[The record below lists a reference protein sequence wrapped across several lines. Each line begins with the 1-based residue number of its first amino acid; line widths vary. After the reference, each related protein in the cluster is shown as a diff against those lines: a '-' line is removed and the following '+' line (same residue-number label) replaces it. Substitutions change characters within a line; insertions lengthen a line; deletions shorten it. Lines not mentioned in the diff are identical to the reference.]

1 MCDTWHRDGRGASGS
16 NSNEER
22 LMSADIS
29 TEEKQDRQIDV
40 AVEVGDGWT
49 RKLTITIPPER
60 VGRARAAE
68 RKRLGKRVRIKGF
81 RRGKIPADVIEQRY
95 GDFLDEH
102 VRSVLVEEAYRE
114 AVDET
119 DLRPAGAAHITN
131 VQYAPG
137 DRLTF
142 QAEFE
147 IMPTVTLDRV
157 GGFKLERETTPVTD
171 EEVSEILERIRS
183 EHADWSEVER
193 SPVDGEKVS
202 VAIEPLPEP
211 DSEPTGEARPYQFVL
226 GSGQALED
234 VESAIKGIEPGN
246 AGTFE
251 ITFAGEGEDAVS
263 ETRRLH
269 IRLDSVEE
277 QVLPDLDDALA
288 AKAGDFE
295 DLAALEEAIRSDLA
309 RHHEEEGE
317 ARLRGQII
325 QAVIDANPFA
335 VPHALVDRYLDEMIQ
350 APEDADPE
358 KVREARTELAP
369 LAEGRI
375 KEQLVIDKI
384 IERQELHASD
394 EEVREEIE
402 RLAEARGI
410 STAELR
416 RQLAREGS
424 FESVGRNL
432 AVEKV
437 FEYLKGESSIA

>member
-1 MCDTWHRDGRGASGS
+1 
-16 NSNEER
+16 
-22 LMSADIS
+22 MSADIS
-29 TEEKQDRQIDV
+29 VGEAQDRQLDV

-68 RKRLGKRVRIKGF
+68 RKRLGKKVRIKGF

-119 DLRPAGAAHITN
+119 ELRPAGAAHITN

-137 DRLTF
+137 ERLTF

-147 IMPTVTLDRV
+147 IMPTVVLDRI
-157 GGFKLERETTPVTD
+157 GGFKIEREIAPVTD
-171 EEVSEILERIRS
+171 EEVGEILERIRS
-183 EHADWSEVER
+183 EQAEWIEVDR
-193 SPVDGEKVS
+193 SPEDGERVS
-202 VAIEPLPEP
+202 VTIEPLPGP

-226 GSGQALED
+226 GSGQALEG
-234 VESAIKGIEPGN
+234 VEGAIKEIGPGET
-246 AGTFE
+246 GTFD
-251 ITFAGEGEDAVS
+251 ITFAEEGEEAGG
-263 ETRRLH
+263 EARRLH
-269 IRLDSVEE
+269 IRLESVEE
-277 QVLPDLDDALA
+277 QLLPDLDDALA

-295 DLAALEEAIRSDLA
+295 DLQGLEEAIRSDLA
-309 RHHEEEGE
+309 RHHEDEAE
-317 ARLRGQII
+317 ARLRGQIM
-325 QAVIDANPFA
+325 QSVIDANPFA
-335 VPHALVDRYLDEMIQ
+335 VPRALVDRYLDEMIQ

-358 KVREARTELAP
+358 KLREARTELAP
-369 LAEGRI
+369 LAETRI
-375 KEQLVIDKI
+375 KEQLILDRI
-384 IERQELHASD
+384 IEREELEPTD
-394 EEVREEIE
+394 DEVRTEIE
-402 RLAEARGI
+402 RLAEIRGV
-410 STAELR
+410 STQEIR

-437 FEYLKGESSIA
+437 FEYLKGESGIE

>member
-1 MCDTWHRDGRGASGS
+1 
-16 NSNEER
+16 
-22 LMSADIS
+22 MSADIS
-29 TEEKQDRQIDV
+29 TEEKQDRQLDV

-147 IMPTVTLDRV
+147 IMPSVALDRL
-157 GGFKLERETTPVTD
+157 GGFKLQRETAPVTD

-183 EHADWSEVER
+183 EHADWNEVER
-193 SPVDGEKVS
+193 SPVDGERVS

-234 VESAIKGIEPGN
+234 VENAIKGIAPGT
-246 AGTFE
+246 ADTFE
-251 ITFAGEGEDAVS
+251 ITFAGEGEDAIS

-269 IRLDSVEE
+269 IRLDTVEE

-288 AKAGDFE
+288 GKAGDFE
-295 DLAALEEAIRSDLA
+295 DLAALEEAIRGDLA
-309 RHHEEEGE
+309 RHHEDEGE
-317 ARLRGQII
+317 ARLRGQLM

-358 KVREARTELAP
+358 KVREAREELAP

-384 IERQELHASD
+384 IERQDLQAS
-394 EEVREEIE
+394 EEDVREEIE

-410 STAELR
+410 STQELR

>member
-1 MCDTWHRDGRGASGS
+1 MA
-16 NSNEER
+16 
-22 LMSADIS
+22 ADIS
-29 TEEKQDRQIDV
+29 TAETQNRQLDV

-68 RKRLGKRVRIKGF
+68 RKRLSKRVRIKGF
-81 RRGKIPADVIEQRY
+81 RRGKIPTDVIEQRY

-102 VRSVLVEEAYRE
+102 VRSALVEEAYRE

-119 DLRPAGAAHITN
+119 ELRPAGAAHITN

-137 DRLTF
+137 ERLTF

-147 IMPTVTLDRV
+147 IMPSVALNRL
-157 GGFKLERETTPVTD
+157 GGFKIKRETAPVTD
-171 EEVSEILERIRS
+171 EEVREILDRIRS
-183 EHADWSEVER
+183 EHADWNEVDR
-193 SPVDGEKVS
+193 SPKDGERVS
-202 VAIEPLPEP
+202 VAIEPLAAP

-234 VESAIKGIEPGN
+234 VEKAIKEIGPGE
-246 AGTFE
+246 AGTFD
-251 ITFAGEGEDAVS
+251 ITFAGEGDQATAES
-263 ETRRLH
+263 RRLH
-269 IRLDSVEE
+269 IRLDTVEE
-277 QVLPDLDDALA
+277 QVLPELDDALA

-295 DLAALEEAIRSDLA
+295 DVAGLEEAIRSDLA
-309 RHHEEEGE
+309 RHHEDEAEG
-317 ARLRGQII
+317 RLRGKIM

-350 APEDADPE
+350 APEDADPD

-384 IERQELHASD
+384 IDEQELQASE

-402 RLAEARGI
+402 RLADARGI
-410 STAELR
+410 STHEVR

-424 FESVGRNL
+424 FDAVGRNL

-437 FEYLKGESSIA
+437 FGYLKSESSIE

>member
-1 MCDTWHRDGRGASGS
+1 
-16 NSNEER
+16 
-22 LMSADIS
+22 MSADIS
-29 TEEKQDRQIDV
+29 TEEKQDRQLDV

-60 VGRARAAE
+60 VGRTRAAE

-95 GDFLDEH
+95 RDFLDEH

-147 IMPTVTLDRV
+147 IMPAVTLDRV
-157 GGFKLERETTPVTD
+157 GGFKLERETAPVTD

-193 SPVDGEKVS
+193 SPVDGERVS

-211 DSEPTGEARPYQFVL
+211 DSEPAGEARPYQFVL

-251 ITFAGEGEDAVS
+251 ITFAGEGEEAVS

-309 RHHEEEGE
+309 RHHEDEGE
-317 ARLRGQII
+317 ARLRGQIM

-358 KVREARTELAP
+358 KVQEARKELAP

-384 IERQELHASD
+384 IERQDLHASD

>member
-1 MCDTWHRDGRGASGS
+1 
-16 NSNEER
+16 
-22 LMSADIS
+22 MSVDIS
-29 TEEKQDRQIDV
+29 TEEKQDRQLDV

-95 GDFLDEH
+95 SDFLDEH

-147 IMPTVTLDRV
+147 IMPSVTLDRV
-157 GGFKLERETTPVTD
+157 GGFKLQRETAPVTD
-171 EEVSEILERIRS
+171 EEVSEILDRIRS
-183 EHADWSEVER
+183 EHADWNEVER
-193 SPVDGEKVS
+193 SPVDGERVS

-234 VESAIKGIEPGN
+234 VESAIKGIAPGN

-263 ETRRLH
+263 EMRRLH

-295 DLAALEEAIRSDLA
+295 DLAALEEAIRGDLA
-309 RHHEEEGE
+309 RHHEDESES
-317 ARLRGQII
+317 RLRGQIM

-358 KVREARTELAP
+358 KVREARTELGP

-375 KEQLVIDKI
+375 KEQLVIDQI
-384 IERQELHASD
+384 IERQELQASD

>member
-1 MCDTWHRDGRGASGS
+1 
-16 NSNEER
+16 
-22 LMSADIS
+22 MSADIS

-95 GDFLDEH
+95 GDFLDEQ

-119 DLRPAGAAHITN
+119 DLRPAGAAQITN

-147 IMPTVTLDRV
+147 IMPSVTLDRV
-157 GGFKLERETTPVTD
+157 GGFKLKRETAPVTD

-183 EHADWSEVER
+183 EHADWNEVER
-193 SPVDGEKVS
+193 SPVDGERVS
-202 VAIEPLPEP
+202 VAIEPLPDP

-246 AGTFE
+246 AGTFD

-295 DLAALEEAIRSDLA
+295 GLAALEEAIRGDLA
-309 RHHEEEGE
+309 RHHQDEGE
-317 ARLRGQII
+317 ARLRGQIM

-335 VPHALVDRYLDEMIQ
+335 VPVALVDRYLDEMIQ

-384 IERQELHASD
+384 IERQELQASD

>member
-1 MCDTWHRDGRGASGS
+1 
-16 NSNEER
+16 
-22 LMSADIS
+22 MSADIS
-29 TEEKQDRQIDV
+29 TEEKQDRQLDV

-147 IMPTVTLDRV
+147 IMPSVTLDRL
-157 GGFKLERETTPVTD
+157 GGFKLKRETAPVTD
-171 EEVSEILERIRS
+171 EEVSEILERIRQ
-183 EHADWSEVER
+183 EHADWNEVER
-193 SPVDGEKVS
+193 SPVDGERVS

-234 VESAIKGIEPGN
+234 VETAIKGITPGN

-251 ITFAGEGEDAVS
+251 ITFAGEGEDAIS

-269 IRLDSVEE
+269 IRLDTVEE

-288 AKAGDFE
+288 GKAGDFE
-295 DLAALEEAIRSDLA
+295 DLAALEEAVRTDLA
-309 RHHEEEGE
+309 RHHEDEGE
-317 ARLRGQII
+317 ARLRGQLM

-358 KVREARTELAP
+358 KVREARAELAP

-375 KEQLVIDKI
+375 KEQLVIDRI
-384 IERQELHASD
+384 IERQELQASE

-402 RLAEARGI
+402 RLAGARGI
-410 STAELR
+410 STQEFR

>member
-1 MCDTWHRDGRGASGS
+1 
-16 NSNEER
+16 
-22 LMSADIS
+22 MSADIS
-29 TEEKQDRQIDV
+29 TEEKQDRQLDV

-102 VRSVLVEEAYRE
+102 VRSALVEEAYRE

-147 IMPTVTLDRV
+147 IMPTVTLERV
-157 GGFKLERETTPVTD
+157 GGFKLERETAPVTD

-193 SPVDGEKVS
+193 SPVDGERVS

-251 ITFAGEGEDAVS
+251 ITFAGEGEEAVS

-309 RHHEEEGE
+309 RHHEDEGE
-317 ARLRGQII
+317 ARLRGQIM

-350 APEDADPE
+350 APEDADHE
-358 KVREARTELAP
+358 KVQEARKELAP

>member
-1 MCDTWHRDGRGASGS
+1 
-16 NSNEER
+16 
-22 LMSADIS
+22 MSADIS
-29 TEEKQDRQIDV
+29 TEETQNRQLDV

-102 VRSVLVEEAYRE
+102 VRSALVEEAYRE

-119 DLRPAGAAHITN
+119 ELRPAGAAHITN

-147 IMPTVTLDRV
+147 IMPLVTLDRL
-157 GGFKLERETTPVTD
+157 GGFKLERETAPVTD
-171 EEVSEILERIRS
+171 EEVDEILERIRS
-183 EHADWSEVER
+183 EHADWNEVER
-193 SPVDGEKVS
+193 SPVDGERVS

-234 VESAIKGIEPGN
+234 VESAIKGIVPGN

-251 ITFAGEGEDAVS
+251 ITFAGEGEDAIS

-269 IRLDSVEE
+269 IRLDTVEE
-277 QVLPDLDDALA
+277 QVLPDLDDSLA
-288 AKAGDFE
+288 EKAGDFE
-295 DLAALEEAIRSDLA
+295 DLAALDEAVRSDLA
-309 RHHEEEGE
+309 RHHEEEDE
-317 ARLRGQII
+317 ARLRGQIM

-384 IERQELHASD
+384 IGLHELQASD
-394 EEVREEIE
+394 EEVRDEIE
-402 RLAEARGI
+402 RLADAREI
-410 STAELR
+410 STQELR

>member
-1 MCDTWHRDGRGASGS
+1 
-16 NSNEER
+16 
-22 LMSADIS
+22 MSADIS
-29 TEEKQDRQIDV
+29 TEEKQGPLLDV

-147 IMPTVTLDRV
+147 IMPSVALDRL
-157 GGFKLERETTPVTD
+157 GGFKLERETAPVTD
-171 EEVSEILERIRS
+171 EEVNEILERIRS
-183 EHADWSEVER
+183 EHADWNEVER
-193 SPVDGEKVS
+193 SPVDEERVS

-234 VESAIKGIEPGN
+234 VENAIKGITPGN

-251 ITFAGEGEDAVS
+251 ITFAGEGEDAIS

-269 IRLDSVEE
+269 IRLDTVEE

-295 DLAALEEAIRSDLA
+295 DLAALEEAIRGDLA
-309 RHHEEEGE
+309 RHHEDEGE
-317 ARLRGQII
+317 ARLRGQIM
-325 QAVIDANPFA
+325 QAVIDANPLA

-384 IERQELHASD
+384 IERQDLQAS
-394 EEVREEIE
+394 EEDVREEIE

-410 STAELR
+410 STQELR

>member
-1 MCDTWHRDGRGASGS
+1 
-16 NSNEER
+16 
-22 LMSADIS
+22 MSADIS
-29 TEEKQDRQIDV
+29 TEEKQDRQLDV

-147 IMPTVTLDRV
+147 IMPSVELDRL
-157 GGFKLERETTPVTD
+157 GGFKLQRETAPVTD

-183 EHADWSEVER
+183 EHADWNEVER
-193 SPVDGEKVS
+193 IPVDGERVS

-234 VESAIKGIEPGN
+234 VESAIKGIAPGT
-246 AGTFE
+246 ADTFE
-251 ITFAGEGEDAVS
+251 ITFAGEGEDPIS

-269 IRLDSVEE
+269 IRLDTVEE

-288 AKAGDFE
+288 GKAGDFE
-295 DLAALEEAIRSDLA
+295 DLAALEEAIRGDLA
-309 RHHEEEGE
+309 RHHEDEGE
-317 ARLRGQII
+317 ARLRGQLM

-358 KVREARTELAP
+358 KVREAREELAP

-384 IERQELHASD
+384 IERQDLQAS
-394 EEVREEIE
+394 EEDVREEIE

-410 STAELR
+410 STQELR

>member
-1 MCDTWHRDGRGASGS
+1 M
-16 NSNEER
+16 SNEER

-81 RRGKIPADVIEQRY
+81 RRGKIPTDVIEQRY

-119 DLRPAGAAHITN
+119 DLRPAGAAQITN

-147 IMPTVTLDRV
+147 IMPSVTLDRV
-157 GGFKLERETTPVTD
+157 GGFKLKRETAPVTD

-183 EHADWSEVER
+183 EHADWNEVER
-193 SPVDGEKVS
+193 SPVDGERVS
-202 VAIEPLPEP
+202 VAIEPLPDP

-246 AGTFE
+246 AGTFD

-277 QVLPDLDDALA
+277 QVLPDLDDAFA

-295 DLAALEEAIRSDLA
+295 GLAALEEAIRGDLA
-309 RHHEEEGE
+309 RHHQDEGE
-317 ARLRGQII
+317 ARLRGQIM

-335 VPHALVDRYLDEMIQ
+335 VPVALVDRYLDEMIQ

-384 IERQELHASD
+384 IERQELQASD

>member
-1 MCDTWHRDGRGASGS
+1 
-16 NSNEER
+16 
-22 LMSADIS
+22 MSADIS
-29 TEEKQDRQIDV
+29 VGDVQDRQLDV

-102 VRSVLVEEAYRE
+102 VRGVLVEEAYRE

-119 DLRPAGAAHITN
+119 ELRPAGAAHITN

-137 DRLTF
+137 ERLTF

-157 GGFKLERETTPVTD
+157 GGFKIERELAPVTD
-171 EEVSEILERIRS
+171 DEVGEILERIRS
-183 EHADWSEVER
+183 EHAEWNEVDR
-193 SPVDGEKVS
+193 SPQDGERVS

-234 VESAIKGIEPGN
+234 VESAIKEIGPGE
-246 AGTFE
+246 ARTFD
-251 ITFAGEGEDAVS
+251 ITFAEEGAEAGS

-277 QVLPDLDDALA
+277 QLLPELDDSLA
-288 AKAGDFE
+288 AKAGGFE
-295 DLAALEEAIRSDLA
+295 DLPGLDEAIRSDLA
-309 RHHEEEGE
+309 RHHEDEAE
-317 ARLRGQII
+317 ARLRGQIM

-335 VPHALVDRYLDEMIQ
+335 VPRALVDRYLDEMIQ

-358 KVREARTELAP
+358 KLREARSELAP

-375 KEQLVIDKI
+375 KEQLILDRI
-384 IERQELHASD
+384 IERQELEASD
-394 EEVREEIE
+394 DEVREEIE
-402 RLAEARGI
+402 RLAEARGV
-410 STAELR
+410 STQEIR
-416 RQLAREGS
+416 RELAREGS
-424 FESVGRNL
+424 FEAVGRNL
-432 AVEKV
+432 AVERV
-437 FEYLKGESSIA
+437 FEYLKGESGIE

>member
-1 MCDTWHRDGRGASGS
+1 
-16 NSNEER
+16 
-22 LMSADIS
+22 MSADIS
-29 TEEKQDRQIDV
+29 VGEAQDRQLDV

-119 DLRPAGAAHITN
+119 ELRPAGAAHITN

-137 DRLTF
+137 ERLTF

-147 IMPTVTLDRV
+147 IMPTVALDRV
-157 GGFKLERETTPVTD
+157 GGFKIEREVAPVTD
-171 EEVSEILERIRS
+171 EEVGEILERIRS
-183 EHADWSEVER
+183 EQAEWIEIDR
-193 SPVDGEKVS
+193 SPEDGERVS
-202 VAIEPLPEP
+202 VAIEPLPGP

-234 VESAIKGIEPGN
+234 VESAIKKISPGE
-246 AGTFE
+246 AGTFD
-251 ITFAGEGEDAVS
+251 ITFAEEGEEAGG

-269 IRLDSVEE
+269 IRLESVEE
-277 QVLPDLDDALA
+277 QLLPDLDDALA

-295 DLAALEEAIRSDLA
+295 DLQGLEEAIRSDLG
-309 RHHEEEGE
+309 RHHEDEAE
-317 ARLRGQII
+317 ARLKGQII
-325 QAVIDANPFA
+325 QSVIDANPFA
-335 VPHALVDRYLDEMIQ
+335 VPRALVDRYLDEMIQ

-358 KVREARTELAP
+358 KLREARTELAP

-375 KEQLVIDKI
+375 KEQLILDRI
-384 IERQELHASD
+384 IEREELEATD
-394 EEVREEIE
+394 DEVRTEIE
-402 RLAEARGI
+402 RLAETRGV
-410 STAELR
+410 STQEVR

-424 FESVGRNL
+424 FDAVGRNL

-437 FEYLKGESSIA
+437 FEYLKRESGIG

>member
-1 MCDTWHRDGRGASGS
+1 
-16 NSNEER
+16 
-22 LMSADIS
+22 MSADIS
-29 TEEKQDRQIDV
+29 TEESQSRQLDV

-81 RRGKIPADVIEQRY
+81 RRGKIPTDVIEQRY

-137 DRLTF
+137 ERLTF

-147 IMPTVTLDRV
+147 IMPAVTLDRV
-157 GGFKLERETTPVTD
+157 GGFKIKRETAVVTD
-171 EEVSEILERIRS
+171 EEVTEILERIRA
-183 EHADWSEVER
+183 EHADWNAVER
-193 SPVDGEKVS
+193 VPQNGERVS
-202 VAIEPLPEP
+202 LAIEPLP
-211 DSEPTGEARPYQFVL
+211 DADAEPTGEARPYQFVL
-226 GSGQALED
+226 GSGQALEE
-234 VESAIKGIEPGN
+234 VENAIKTLAPGE
-246 AGTFE
+246 AGTFD
-251 ITFAGEGEDAVS
+251 ITFTGEGEGAED

-269 IRLDSVEE
+269 IRLDTVEE
-277 QVLPDLDDALA
+277 QVLPHLDDALA

-295 DLAALEEAIRSDLA
+295 HLQALEEAIRSDLA
-309 RHHEEEGE
+309 RHHEDEAE
-317 ARLRGQII
+317 ARVRGQIM

-335 VPHALVDRYLDEMIQ
+335 VPRALVDRYLDEMIK
-350 APEDADPE
+350 APEGADPG
-358 KVREARTELAP
+358 KLREARSELAP

-375 KEQLVIDKI
+375 KEQLILDRL
-384 IERQELHASD
+384 IEREALQASD
-394 EEVREEIE
+394 DDVRKEIE
-402 RLAEARGI
+402 RLAERRGV
-410 STAELR
+410 STQEVR
-416 RQLAREGS
+416 RQLAREGN
-424 FESVGRNL
+424 FEAVGRNL

-437 FEYLKGESSIA
+437 FEYLKGESAIG

>member
-1 MCDTWHRDGRGASGS
+1 
-16 NSNEER
+16 
-22 LMSADIS
+22 MSADIS
-29 TEEKQDRQIDV
+29 TEETQNRQLDV

-81 RRGKIPADVIEQRY
+81 RRGKIPTDVIEQRY

-102 VRSVLVEEAYRE
+102 VRSALVEEAYRE

-119 DLRPAGAAHITN
+119 ELRPAGAAHITN

-147 IMPTVTLDRV
+147 IMPSVTLDRL
-157 GGFKLERETTPVTD
+157 GGFKLERETAPVTD
-171 EEVSEILERIRS
+171 EEVGEILERIRS
-183 EHADWSEVER
+183 EHADWNEVER
-193 SPVDGEKVS
+193 SPVDGERVS

-211 DSEPTGEARPYQFVL
+211 ASGPTGEARPYQFVL

-234 VESAIKGIEPGN
+234 VESAIKGIVPGN

-251 ITFAGEGEDAVS
+251 ITFAGEGEDAIS

-269 IRLDSVEE
+269 IRLDTVEE
-277 QVLPDLDDALA
+277 QVLPDLDDSLA
-288 AKAGDFE
+288 EKAGDFE
-295 DLAALEEAIRSDLA
+295 DLTALDEAVRSDLA

-317 ARLRGQII
+317 ARLRGQIM

-384 IERQELHASD
+384 IGLHELQASE
-394 EEVREEIE
+394 EEVRDEIE
-402 RLAEARGI
+402 RLADAREI
-410 STAELR
+410 STQELR

>member
-1 MCDTWHRDGRGASGS
+1 MESTSD
-16 NSNEER
+16 EER
-22 LMSADIS
+22 LMSADTS
-29 TEEKQDRQIDV
+29 TSAGEKHNRQLDV

-81 RRGKIPADVIEQRY
+81 RRGKIPVDVIEQRY

-119 DLRPAGAAHITN
+119 ELRPAGAAHITN

-147 IMPTVTLDRV
+147 IMPSVTLDRL
-157 GGFKLERETTPVTD
+157 GGFKIERETAPVTD
-171 EEVSEILERIRS
+171 EEVSEILDRIRS
-183 EHADWSEVER
+183 EHADWNEVDR
-193 SPVDGEKVS
+193 TPTDGERVS

-226 GSGQALED
+226 GSGQALEG
-234 VESAIKGIEPGN
+234 VESAIKGIAPGN
-246 AGTFE
+246 AGTFD
-251 ITFAGEGEDAVS
+251 ITFAGEGEDAIS

-269 IRLDSVEE
+269 IRLDTVEE
-277 QVLPDLDDALA
+277 QVLPELDDSLA
-288 AKAGDFE
+288 AKAGEFE
-295 DLAALEEAIRSDLA
+295 DLAGLEEAVRSDLA
-309 RHHEEEGE
+309 RHHEDEAE
-317 ARLRGQII
+317 ARLRGQLV

-350 APEDADPE
+350 APEDADAE

-375 KEQLVIDKI
+375 KEQLLIDKI
-384 IERQELHASD
+384 IERQELKASE

-402 RLAEARGI
+402 RLAGDRGI
-410 STAELR
+410 STQELR

-424 FESVGRNL
+424 FDGVGRNL

-437 FEYLKGESSIA
+437 FEYLKGESSIE

>member
-1 MCDTWHRDGRGASGS
+1 
-16 NSNEER
+16 
-22 LMSADIS
+22 MSADTS
-29 TEEKQDRQIDV
+29 TSAGEKQNRQLDV

-119 DLRPAGAAHITN
+119 ELRPAGAAHITN

-147 IMPTVTLDRV
+147 IMPSVTLDRL
-157 GGFKLERETTPVTD
+157 GGFKIERETAPVTD
-171 EEVSEILERIRS
+171 EEVSEILDRIRS
-183 EHADWSEVER
+183 EHADWTEVDR
-193 SPVDGEKVS
+193 TPTDGERVS

-226 GSGQALED
+226 GSGQALEG
-234 VESAIKGIEPGN
+234 VESAIKGIAPGN
-246 AGTFE
+246 AGTFD
-251 ITFAGEGEDAVS
+251 ITFAGEGEDAIS

-269 IRLDSVEE
+269 IRLDTVEE
-277 QVLPDLDDALA
+277 QVLPELDDSLA
-288 AKAGDFE
+288 AKAGEFE
-295 DLAALEEAIRSDLA
+295 DLAGLEEAVRSDLA
-309 RHHEEEGE
+309 RHHEDEDE
-317 ARLRGQII
+317 ARLRGQLV

-350 APEDADPE
+350 APEDADAE

-375 KEQLVIDKI
+375 KEQLLIDKI
-384 IERQELHASD
+384 IERQELKASE

-402 RLAEARGI
+402 RLAGDRGI
-410 STAELR
+410 STQEFR

-424 FESVGRNL
+424 FDGVGRNL

-437 FEYLKGESSIA
+437 FEYLKGESSIE

>member
-1 MCDTWHRDGRGASGS
+1 
-16 NSNEER
+16 
-22 LMSADIS
+22 MSADIS
-29 TEEKQDRQIDV
+29 TEEKQDRQLDV

-147 IMPTVTLDRV
+147 IMPTVTLERV
-157 GGFKLERETTPVTD
+157 GGFKLERETAPVTD

-193 SPVDGEKVS
+193 SPVDGERVS

-246 AGTFE
+246 AGTFQ
-251 ITFAGEGEDAVS
+251 ITFAGEGEEAVS

-309 RHHEEEGE
+309 RHHEDEGE
-317 ARLRGQII
+317 ARLRGQIM

-358 KVREARTELAP
+358 KVQEARKELAP

>member
-1 MCDTWHRDGRGASGS
+1 
-16 NSNEER
+16 
-22 LMSADIS
+22 MSADIS
-29 TEEKQDRQIDV
+29 MEEKQDRQLDV

-49 RKLTITIPPER
+49 RKLTITIPPDR

-147 IMPTVTLDRV
+147 IMPTVTLERV
-157 GGFKLERETTPVTD
+157 GGFKLERETAPVTD

-183 EHADWSEVER
+183 EHADWIEVER
-193 SPVDGEKVS
+193 SPVDGERVS

-251 ITFAGEGEDAVS
+251 ITFAGEGEEAVS

-309 RHHEEEGE
+309 RHHEDEGE
-317 ARLRGQII
+317 ARLRGQIM

-358 KVREARTELAP
+358 KVQEARKELGP

>member
-1 MCDTWHRDGRGASGS
+1 
-16 NSNEER
+16 
-22 LMSADIS
+22 MSADIS
-29 TEEKQDRQIDV
+29 TEETQNRQLDV

-81 RRGKIPADVIEQRY
+81 RRGKIPTDVIEQRY

-102 VRSVLVEEAYRE
+102 VRSALVEEAYRE

-119 DLRPAGAAHITN
+119 ELRPAGAAHITN

-147 IMPTVTLDRV
+147 IMPSVTLDRL
-157 GGFKLERETTPVTD
+157 GGFKLESETAPVTD
-171 EEVSEILERIRS
+171 EEVGEILERIRS
-183 EHADWSEVER
+183 EHADWNEVER
-193 SPVDGEKVS
+193 NPVDGERVS

-234 VESAIKGIEPGN
+234 VESAIKGIAPGN
-246 AGTFE
+246 TGTFE
-251 ITFAGEGEDAVS
+251 ITFAGEGEDAIS

-269 IRLDSVEE
+269 IRLDTVEE
-277 QVLPDLDDALA
+277 QVLPELDDSLA
-288 AKAGDFE
+288 EKAGEFE
-295 DLAALEEAIRSDLA
+295 DLAALEEAVRSDLA

-317 ARLRGQII
+317 ARLRGQIM

-384 IERQELHASD
+384 IERQDLQASE

-402 RLAEARGI
+402 RLADARGI
-410 STAELR
+410 STQELR

-437 FEYLKGESSIA
+437 FEYLKGESSIT

>member
-1 MCDTWHRDGRGASGS
+1 M
-16 NSNEER
+16 
-22 LMSADIS
+22 
-29 TEEKQDRQIDV
+29 
-40 AVEVGDGWT
+40 
-49 RKLTITIPPER
+49 
-60 VGRARAAE
+60 
-68 RKRLGKRVRIKGF
+68 
-81 RRGKIPADVIEQRY
+81 
-95 GDFLDEH
+95 
-102 VRSVLVEEAYRE
+102 
-114 AVDET
+114 
-119 DLRPAGAAHITN
+119 
-131 VQYAPG
+131 
-137 DRLTF
+137 
-142 QAEFE
+142 
-147 IMPTVTLDRV
+147 
-157 GGFKLERETTPVTD
+157 
-171 EEVSEILERIRS
+171 
-183 EHADWSEVER
+183 
-193 SPVDGEKVS
+193 
-202 VAIEPLPEP
+202 AIEPLPEP

-251 ITFAGEGEDAVS
+251 ITFAGEGEEAVS

-309 RHHEEEGE
+309 RHHEDEGE
-317 ARLRGQII
+317 ARLRGQIM

-358 KVREARTELAP
+358 KVQEARKELAP

-394 EEVREEIE
+394 EEVREEVE

>member
-1 MCDTWHRDGRGASGS
+1 MTADT
-16 NSNEER
+16 
-22 LMSADIS
+22 S
-29 TEEKQDRQIDV
+29 TEQTNGRQLDV

-49 RKLTITIPPER
+49 RKLTITLPPER

-119 DLRPAGAAHITN
+119 DLRPAGAAQITN

-137 DRLTF
+137 ERLTF

-147 IMPTVTLDRV
+147 IMPSVTLDRL
-157 GGFKLERETTPVTD
+157 GGFKVEREVAPVTD
-171 EEVSEILERIRS
+171 DEVGEILERIRA
-183 EHADWSEVER
+183 EHADWSEVDR
-193 SPVDGEKVS
+193 GPQDGERVS
-202 VAIEPLPEP
+202 VAIEPLPDP
-211 DSEPTGEARPYQFVL
+211 DSEPAGEARPYQFVL

-234 VESAIKGIEPGN
+234 VESAIKELTPGG
-246 AGTFE
+246 AGAFE
-251 ITFAGEGEDAVS
+251 VTFAGEGPDAGS

-277 QVLPDLDDALA
+277 QVLPPLDDALA
-288 AKAGDFE
+288 ALAGDFE
-295 DLAALEEAIRSDLA
+295 NLAALDEAVRSDLA
-309 RHHEEEGE
+309 RHHADEAE
-317 ARLRGQII
+317 ARVRGQLM
-325 QAVIDANPFA
+325 QSVIDANPFA
-335 VPHALVDRYLDEMIQ
+335 VPYALVERYLDEMIQ
-350 APEDADPE
+350 APEDADQE

-375 KEQLVIDKI
+375 KEQLILDRI
-384 IERQELHASD
+384 IESEGFEATPD
-394 EEVREEIE
+394 EVQAEVE
-402 RLAEARGI
+402 RLAESRGV

-416 RQLAREGS
+416 RRLAREGS
-424 FESVGRNL
+424 LETVGRNL

-437 FEYLKGESSIA
+437 FEYLKEESGVD

>member
-1 MCDTWHRDGRGASGS
+1 
-16 NSNEER
+16 
-22 LMSADIS
+22 MSADIS
-29 TEEKQDRQIDV
+29 VGEAQERQLDV

-137 DRLTF
+137 ERLTF

-147 IMPTVTLDRV
+147 IMPTVELDRV
-157 GGFKLERETTPVTD
+157 GGFKIEREIAPVTD
-171 EEVSEILERIRS
+171 EEVGEILERIRS
-183 EHADWSEVER
+183 EQAEWIEVDR
-193 SPVDGEKVS
+193 SPEDGERVS
-202 VAIEPLPEP
+202 VTIEPLPGP

-234 VESAIKGIEPGN
+234 VEGAIKEIGPGE
-246 AGTFE
+246 AGTFD
-251 ITFAGEGEDAVS
+251 ITFAEEGEEAGG

-269 IRLDSVEE
+269 IRLESVEE
-277 QVLPDLDDALA
+277 QLLPDLDDALA

-295 DLAALEEAIRSDLA
+295 DLQGLEEAIRSDLA
-309 RHHEEEGE
+309 RHHEDEAE
-317 ARLRGQII
+317 ARLRGQIM
-325 QAVIDANPFA
+325 QSVIDANPFA
-335 VPHALVDRYLDEMIQ
+335 VPRALVDRYLDEMIQ

-358 KVREARTELAP
+358 KLREARSELAP

-375 KEQLVIDKI
+375 KEQLILDRI
-384 IERQELHASD
+384 IQDEELEASD
-394 EEVREEIE
+394 DEVRAEIE
-402 RLAEARGI
+402 RLAETRGV
-410 STAELR
+410 STQEVR

-437 FEYLKGESSIA
+437 FEYLKGESGIE